1 MELQVSRISRAL
13 LGGTA
18 ANGFVRSTG
27 VITKIKKQ
35 RMKMI
40 EGKEGK
46 GMGNGMQNELV
57 DDGMGVDTREIEV
70 RQRSDDFGATRH

>member
-35 RMKMI
+35 RMKMS

>member
-46 GMGNGMQNELV
+46 RLGNGMQNELV
-57 DDGMGVDTREIEV
+57 DDGTGVDTREIEV